1 MRGKRDR
8 RRIGQLR
15 TRGATMKE
23 MAEEFIR
30 IVDAI
35 NERVKILGLTF
46 GVMTFTMC
54 YEIVARFGFNA
65 PTKWAWEVNGQLL
78 CFAVT
83 MAGGYTLLQKGHV
96 KTDILY
102 SRWSPKMQAKV
113 DLFFTTFLALLF
125 CGNYFVWSIKMA
137 IDSVVTREHSI
148 GLLRAPLYP
157 IKIAIVV
164 ATFLFLIQIVAEAIR
179 NYFIVINKQNNSS
192 SQ

>member
-1 MRGKRDR
+1 MKR
-8 RRIGQLR
+8 
-15 TRGATMKE
+15 

-35 NERVKILGLTF
+35 NGSMKVLGLAF
-46 GVMTFTMC
+46 GIMTFSMC
-54 YEIVARFGFNA
+54 YEIVARFVFNA
-65 PTKWAWEVNGQLL
+65 PTKWAWEINGQIL

-102 SRWSPKMQAKV
+102 ARWSAKTQAKV
-113 DLFFTTFLALLF
+113 DLFFTTFLGLLF
-125 CGNYFVWSIKMA
+125 LGNYLVWSFKMA
-137 IDSVVTREHSI
+137 ISSVVTGEHSI

-164 ATFLFLIQIVAEAIR
+164 ATFLFLLQIFAEAMRSYFIIIR
-179 NYFIVINKQNNSS
+179 NDNGSPS
-192 SQ
+192 R